1 MQSLNLYNPP
11 VISLEKKKNVP
22 SRTVGQCFN
31 NRVCGLNLYHLPVI
45 SLEKKKSG
53 HLYYTVWPDFK
64 GYVEVSRDTWQVL
77 GDTST
82 WPSKSGHL
90 YYIVWPDFEGYVEVL
105 RDTWQVS
112 RDTSTWPSK
121 SGHLYYIVWPDFE
134 GYVEVSRNTWQ
145 VLPDT
150 STGLSTLRPRGAL
163 GFGLAKIYKSIYI
176 FSFYVL
182 FAFLLIKSKIDLMRG
197 FVDFL
202 FNELRGCYVRQAPH
216 CKSRFPVRE
225 WNENWKNIGT

>member
-1 MQSLNLYNPP
+1 M
-11 VISLEKKKNVP
+11 
-22 SRTVGQCFN
+22 
-31 NRVCGLNLYHLPVI
+31 I

-64 GYVEVSRDTWQVL
+64 GYGEVSRDTWQVL

-112 RDTSTWPSK
+112 R
-121 SGHLYYIVWPDFE
+121 
-134 GYVEVSRNTWQ
+134 NTWQ
-145 VLPDT
+145 VLPDA

-182 FAFLLIKSKIDLMRG
+182 FAFLHIKSKIDLMRG

-216 CKSRFPVRE
+216 HKSRFPVR
-225 WNENWKNIGT
+225 KIPK

>member
-1 MQSLNLYNPP
+1 M
-11 VISLEKKKNVP
+11 
-22 SRTVGQCFN
+22 
-31 NRVCGLNLYHLPVI
+31 
-45 SLEKKKSG
+45 
-53 HLYYTVWPDFK
+53 
-64 GYVEVSRDTWQVL
+64 SRDTYKVSQTRYEANCNCSTMLSPITATFNKVSC
-77 GDTST
+77 DTC
-82 WPSKSGHL
+82 
-90 YYIVWPDFEGYVEVL
+90 
-105 RDTWQVS
+105 QVS

-197 FVDFL
+197 LVDFY
-202 FNELRGCYVRQAPH
+202 FYFIQWVAWVLRSSGATL
-216 CKSRFPVRE
+216 E
-225 WNENWKNIGT
+225 E